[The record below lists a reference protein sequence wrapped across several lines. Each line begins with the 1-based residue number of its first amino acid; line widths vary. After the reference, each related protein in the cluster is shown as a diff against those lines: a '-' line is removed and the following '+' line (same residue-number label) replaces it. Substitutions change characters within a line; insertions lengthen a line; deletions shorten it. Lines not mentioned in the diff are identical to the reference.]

1 LGKFEEND
9 MLRSVLFTAL
19 VAFSASAGAQG
30 FDYNFFQVGYERVTL
45 DDGSFDVDGDGFGI
59 EGSFEISQSFFLTAD
74 YGIAEFEEGGVEV
87 DVDTLSAGIGWHTP
101 LSDQLDFVAN
111 LSYEYIEL
119 SALGQS
125 QDESGYGLGAGLRYQ
140 ATDALEINGGI
151 GYVDY
156 GDGDDTTL
164 GVRALYGITDNIDV
178 AVSGE
183 WGDDSSAYGL
193 SGRFYFGG
201 S

>member
-1 LGKFEEND
+1 

-30 FDYNFFQVGYERVTL
+30 FDYSFFQVGYERVTL

-74 YGIAEFEEGGVEV
+74 YGIAEFEEAGVEV

-193 SGRFYFGG
+193 SGRFYFG
-201 S
+201 SN

>member
-1 LGKFEEND
+1 

-30 FDYNFFQVGYERVTL
+30 FDYSFFQVGYERVTL
-45 DDGSFDVDGDGFGI
+45 DDGSFDVDGDGIGI

-74 YGIAEFEEGGVEV
+74 YGIAEFEEAGVEV

-193 SGRFYFGG
+193 SGRFYFG
-201 S
+201 SN